1 MSNIINDPVLVT
13 AIQDLARGIKSEADL
28 SSLTRELLKI
38 TVEASL
44 NAEMEAH
51 LGYPKHSPTGHNSG
65 NSRNGYGSKSLKGEH
80 GVLEIETPRDRNGT
94 FDPQFV
100 RKNQTRLTHFD
111 DKILTLYAKGMT
123 TRDIVDTFEEMYGA
137 AISATQVSNITEA
150 VMEKII
156 EWQARPLDEVYP
168 IIYLDCIVVK
178 IKQDKRVINKAIYVA
193 LGRWCINTLM
203 ALRPLTPI
211 VSRQN
216 YPYPNRNRH
225 AQIGHDIQRRDTC
238 MHLGDLGF
246 K

>member
-65 NSRNGYGSKSLKGEH
+65 NSRNGYGSKSLKGDH

-94 FDPQFV
+94 FEPQFV

-111 DKILTLYAKGMT
+111 DKILTLPEGT
-123 TRDIVDTFEEMYGA
+123 IIGENLEEDKKRFYVSEEGGVVVTPEMLDQKLHYGYFCP
-137 AISATQVSNITEA
+137 S
-150 VMEKII
+150 
-156 EWQARPLDEVYP
+156 P
-168 IIYLDCIVVK
+168 
-178 IKQDKRVINKAIYVA
+178 
-193 LGRWCINTLM
+193 
-203 ALRPLTPI
+203 
-211 VSRQN
+211 
-216 YPYPNRNRH
+216 
-225 AQIGHDIQRRDTC
+225 
-238 MHLGDLGF
+238 
-246 K
+246 